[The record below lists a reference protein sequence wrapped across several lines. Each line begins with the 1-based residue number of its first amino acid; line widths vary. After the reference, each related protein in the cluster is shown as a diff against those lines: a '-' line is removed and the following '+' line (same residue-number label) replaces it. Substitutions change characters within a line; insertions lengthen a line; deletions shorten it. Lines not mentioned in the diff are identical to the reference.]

1 MESLK
6 DQLTRKGSKVSLQF
20 SRREREFYEA
30 ECGFT
35 DQEIQIFRMRSRGF
49 SVVKIS
55 TKMAEL
61 TNEYW
66 SVSRVEARIRSIK
79 NKILAVL

>member
-6 DQLTRKGSKVSLQF
+6 DQLKRKGSKVNLQF
-20 SRREREFYEA
+20 SRKEREFYET

-49 SVVKIS
+49 SVIKIS
-55 TKMAEL
+55 TEIAEL

-79 NKILAVL
+79 SKILAVL

>member
-6 DQLTRKGSKVSLQF
+6 DQLKRKGSKVNLQF
-20 SRREREFYEA
+20 SRREREFYET

-35 DQEIQIFRMRSRGF
+35 DHEIQIFRMRSRGF

-55 TKMAEL
+55 TEMAEL
-61 TNEYW
+61 TKEYW

-79 NKILAVL
+79 SKILAIL